1 MVRKRFRVV
10 LEFMGIALVAVLVAC
25 GGGGGDEPA
34 AATTGAPEEAD
45 PIAAIQP
52 GVAEG
57 LEDFVQKDDPN
68 FFKRRMEELEGEEDP
83 SVTQLT
89 GGLLLEVEKPV
100 YTEPPEMQI
109 DVNRKYTA
117 TLEMRYKG
125 SIVAAFGKKDLVV
138 IELFPNEAPNTVNNF
153 VFLARNGFYNG
164 LSFHRIIPGFM
175 AQGGDPK
182 GDGTGDPGYKF
193 DDEFSPSLRHD
204 GPGVVSMANA
214 GIVDGSG
221 TNGSQFF
228 ITYSAQPLLD
238 GLNADGSTKNCADP
252 GVSCHT
258 VFGRVTEGIE
268 LLEKFAARDPSAATE
283 PPTEIINTIT
293 IVEE

>member
-1 MVRKRFRVV
+1 MVGMLFRVV
-10 LEFMGIALVAVLVAC
+10 LKFMSIALVAVLVAC
-25 GGGGGDEPA
+25 GGGGGDGDGPA
-34 AATTGAPEEAD
+34 
-45 PIAAIQP
+45 AAIQP
-52 GVAEG
+52 EGASELPEFVQVEPKESPRLEVAEG
-57 LEDFVQKDDPN
+57 
-68 FFKRRMEELEGEEDP
+68 EEL
-83 SVTQLT
+83 TTAQLT
-89 GGLLLEVEKPV
+89 AGQLLEVEKPV

-138 IELFPNEAPNTVNNF
+138 IELFPKEAPNTVNNF
-153 VFLARNGFYNG
+153 VFLARNGFYDG

-175 AQGGDPK
+175 VQGGDPK

-204 GPGVVSMANA
+204 GAGVVSMANA

-228 ITYSAQPLLD
+228 ITYSAQPRLD

-252 GVSCHT
+252 DVSCHT

-283 PPTEIINTIT
+283 PPTEILNTIVIT
-293 IVEE
+293 EE